1 MEAFV
6 SNTLGTSLIR
16 TVADFPEDYS
26 QDVGE
31 SVANTLIKLGALKIV
46 AGQKDPINIAMLKIM
61 ITRPKT
67 KFRASPFVKSH
78 WQSSNFGSFDKN

>member
-16 TVADFPEDYS
+16 TVADFPEDCS
-26 QDVGE
+26 RDVGE

-46 AGQKDPINIAMLKIM
+46 AGQK
-61 ITRPKT
+61 
-67 KFRASPFVKSH
+67 
-78 WQSSNFGSFDKN
+78 GSD